1 MVKTSPPVALLAC
14 VWRSKGAPG
23 VLEPPED
30 LWELP
35 LEARSGV
42 TDLKG
47 ELYYVLS
54 DGFVSRKGFCE
65 GFYCTGLWCSYSN
78 TVFILLL
85 LLVLFSWEGWKS
97 HASHSV
103 FVIFSE
109 AGTPVEQKMGLEF
122 GLNAME
128 QWGRE
133 PEAEHG
139 TAVFLFS
146 YLDRYSGTDFLSCLT
161 EGLVWK
167 FNPF

>member
-1 MVKTSPPVALLAC
+1 MVLFQEKVSVKGPTVLAC
-14 VWRSKGAPG
+14 G
-23 VLEPPED
+23 VATQI
-30 LWELP
+30 LWM
-35 LEARSGV
+35 
-42 TDLKG
+42 
-47 ELYYVLS
+47 
-54 DGFVSRKGFCE
+54 
-65 GFYCTGLWCSYSN
+65 
-78 TVFILLL
+78 FILLL

-103 FVIFSE
+103 FVIFNE